1 MSGLR
6 ARQVVLILWQQIMKI
21 PKYWAKRVEVAR
33 PSFGRAYKLVS
44 WQWSDENMQD
54 AQTQADARL
63 GELVNKVMSGA
74 SLESYGY
81 GERALRE
88 EITQSIRDTAGR
100 ENAVVTRNRYGALVL
115 NVANALFI
123 DIDLEQADA
132 SASPLGPLQHIL
144 GKRASPA
151 DAALEGIAAWS
162 RRRPDLGLR
171 VYRTAAGLRGLITNE
186 QFSPAQNE
194 SLDILRELESDPL
207 YIRLCRAQ
215 DCFRARLTPKPWRCQ
230 MKMPPVQYPF
240 DDIKQ
245 ELRFTEWA
253 QRYKGASSAYAV
265 CAFVKHFGPTP
276 IHPDI
281 QPILDLHDQMSGVSA
296 ARPLA

>member
-1 MSGLR
+1 
-6 ARQVVLILWQQIMKI
+6 MKI
-21 PKYWAKRVEVAR
+21 PKYWAKRVEVAKQ
-33 PSFGRAYKLVS
+33 PFGRAYKLVS
-44 WQWSDENMQD
+44 WKWSDESIQH
-54 AQTQADARL
+54 AQAQADARL
-63 GELVNKVMSGA
+63 AELVELVSSGV

-81 GERALRE
+81 GERPLRE

-115 NVANALFI
+115 NTANALFI
-123 DIDLEQADA
+123 DIDLDQNSA
-132 SASPLGPLQHIL
+132 SASPLGQVRRML

-151 DAALEGIAAWS
+151 DAALERIGAWS
-162 RRRPDLGLR
+162 SRRPELGLR

-186 QFSPAQNE
+186 RFSPAQNE
-194 SLDILRELESDPL
+194 SLDILRELQSDPL

-240 DDIKQ
+240 DNVKQ
-245 ELRFTEWA
+245 EIRFTEWA
-253 QRYKGASSAYAV
+253 QRYDRASSAYAV
-265 CAFVKHFGPTP
+265 CAFVKHFGPTQV
-276 IHPDI
+276 HPDI
-281 QPILDLHDQMSGVSA
+281 QAILNLHDRMSGVDA